1 MNARMRKRTV
11 ALVLAVLMIAQTGS
25 VRVRGESPGE
35 NSRSISEQ
43 TTQIA
48 ATQEEDAYVNE
59 RLSHNYTLVSQTYQ
73 TKIYDGETITYP
85 IADSYVTYE
94 QSGLTKITKDSYAE
108 ISRETYGYEGANQA
122 VDLAMG
128 KEAVFHIHVDQA
140 AQYVVSFDYYSYD
153 DSILPAE
160 MAVMV
165 NGKYPFYEM
174 RRVLFE
180 SSWMDPKEKSYDRY
194 GNEIVSVPI
203 KEKQWYT
210 KAVTDAS
217 YRYLTPFLIELKE
230 GDNQLHIVMDEGN
243 LLLGNISL
251 SAPAGVSEYKGS
263 ETAEGDHLITIQAEN
278 MTYRNDSSIRANS
291 EFNTSLTPYNVEKK
305 VLNMLDGAS
314 FKDAGQQVSYT
325 FKAESEG
332 IYNLA
337 VNYRQ
342 SDKAD
347 FPVFADICIDGEI
360 LNSAF
365 QNYGFPY
372 GKDYRQITL
381 EGSDGEALSV
391 YLTEGVH
398 TISFTISVEPIRH
411 VMEGVD
417 EIINEINDLALD
429 ITKVV
434 GTNKDK
440 YRDFDLESYIPGI
453 KDQLISWADELDAFK
468 ESVSI
473 YNPDVDDIACF
484 SYIAVASEQLRDLA
498 KKPNEL
504 LYRINELAQNTS
516 SVTAF
521 LANLTDVLNKNQLS
535 IDAIYFYQEDAKL
548 PQKPGFFQ
556 SMILSIKRFFYSF
569 FNQDYSTSNTDEN
582 HLQVWVNRSRQHVD
596 VMQKMIDDE
605 FTKETGIV
613 VDISIMPDQQKLV
626 LANASGDAPDIAT
639 GINYSIPFELAI
651 RGALKDLTEFDDF
664 AEIAGRYEEGL
675 LVPAAINDGIYALP
689 ETMNFWVLFYR
700 SDILDKLGLSVP
712 NTMEEVKGMLTD
724 LQMRGLNFFYPTAGM
739 VGMKTFH
746 GTTPLLFQYGASLYE
761 KYAGDTAINSEES
774 VAGFTELTE
783 LFTIYNLPK
792 DIPSFYQH
800 FRNGDLPIGIADFG
814 TYNLLLNAAP
824 EIASSWEIALVP
836 GVQSED
842 GEVLRYTSGGAEST
856 VMFAS
861 TDKREEMAWEFMKWW
876 SKAEV
881 QTEYGQTLQI
891 TYGDEYLWNT
901 ANSEAFADLPW
912 RSDDKK
918 VILAQNEWIVEAPRI
933 LGSYMVERELSNAY
947 NKVVVDGES
956 LRITLDDAVKTIDRE
971 TKRKLEE
978 FGYIKDG
985 EIIRQYEVPTI
996 EKVKEILGEQGD

>member
-1 MNARMRKRTV
+1 MKARMRKRAV
-11 ALVLAVLMIAQTGS
+11 ALFLAILMIAETGS
-25 VRVRGESPGE
+25 VSAQGESPGDDSGTVSSGSTE
-35 NSRSISEQ
+35 FV
-43 TTQIA
+43 
-48 ATQEEDAYVNE
+48 ATEEDAYVDE
-59 RLSHNYTLVSQTYQ
+59 RLSHNYTLVSQAYQ
-73 TKIYDGETITYP
+73 TKVYEGDTITYP
-85 IADSYVTYE
+85 IADIYTTYE
-94 QSGLTKITKDSYAE
+94 QSNLTEITKDSYAE
-108 ISRETYGYEGANQA
+108 LTTNTYGYEDGDQA
-122 VDLAMG
+122 VDLGMD
-128 KEAVFHIHVDQA
+128 KEVVLTIHVDQA
-140 AQYVVSFDYYSYD
+140 AQYVMSFDYYSYD

-160 MAVMV
+160 MAVMID
-165 NGKYPFYEM
+165 GEYPFYEM

-180 SSWMDPKEKSYDRY
+180 SSWTDPEEKSYDRY
-194 GNEIVSVPI
+194 GNEIVSVPT
-203 KEKQWYT
+203 KEKQWNT

-230 GDNQLHIVMDEGN
+230 GDNELHLVMKEGN
-243 LLLGNISL
+243 LLLGTISL
-251 SAPAGVSEYKGS
+251 SEPENISEYQGS
-263 ETAEGDHLITIQAEN
+263 ETAAGNHLITIQAEN

-291 EFNTSLTPYNVEKK
+291 EFNTSLIPYNVEKK

-314 FKDAGQQVSYT
+314 FKDAGQQVNYT
-325 FKAESEG
+325 FTAEAEG
-332 IYNLA
+332 VYNLA

-347 FPVFADICIDGEI
+347 FPVFTDIRIDGEI
-360 LNSAF
+360 LNTAF
-365 QNYGFPY
+365 ESYAFAY
-372 GKDYRQITL
+372 VKDYKQTTL
-381 EGSDGEALSV
+381 TDADGQALSV

-417 EIINEINDLALD
+417 QIINEINDLALD

-453 KDQLISWADELDAFK
+453 KDQLLAWADELDALK
-468 ESVSI
+468 ESISI
-473 YNPDVDDIACF
+473 YNSKVGDIACL
-484 SYIAVASEQLRDLA
+484 SYIDVASDQLRVLA

-535 IDAIYFYQEDAKL
+535 LDAIYFYQEDATL
-548 PQKPGFFQ
+548 PEKPGFFK
-556 SMILSIKRFFYSF
+556 SIFLSIQRFFYSF
-569 FNQDYSTSNTDEN
+569 FNQDYSTSNTDET

-596 VMQKMIDDE
+596 VMQKMIDEE

-651 RGALKDLTEFDDF
+651 RGALKDLSEFSDF
-664 AEIAGRYEEGL
+664 SEIAGRYEEGL
-675 LVPAAINDGIYALP
+675 LVPATINDGIYALP

-739 VGMKTFH
+739 VGTKNFH

-761 KYAGDTAINSEES
+761 TYAGNTAINSEEA

-836 GVQSED
+836 GVESED

-861 TDKREEMAWEFMKWW
+861 TDEREEMAWEFMKWW
-876 SKAEV
+876 STAEV

-901 ANSEAFADLPW
+901 ANTEAFADLPW

-918 VILAQNEWIVEAPRI
+918 VILAQNEWIMEAPRI

-947 NKVVVDGES
+947 NKVVVDGEN
-956 LRITLDDAVKTIDRE
+956 LRITLDDAVKTINRE
-971 TKRKLEE
+971 TERKLEE